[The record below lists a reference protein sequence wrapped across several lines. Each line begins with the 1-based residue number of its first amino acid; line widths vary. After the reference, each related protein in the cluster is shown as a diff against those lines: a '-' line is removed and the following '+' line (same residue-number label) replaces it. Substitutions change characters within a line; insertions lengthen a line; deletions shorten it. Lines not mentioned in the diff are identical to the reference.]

1 LTNRLPY
8 FILGAVEKFSTKGK
22 EGTMELI
29 KKLGTPTGEVLPCD
43 NCCKTAPL
51 VFADWT
57 REMCAECWSKRTAK
71 VRRAENRRLRQL
83 AATLARMDNPYR
95 K

>member
-1 LTNRLPY
+1 MATL
-8 FILGAVEKFSTKGK
+8 AE
-22 EGTMELI
+22 
-29 KKLGTPTGEVLPCD
+29 KLGTPTGEVLPCD
-43 NCCKTAPL
+43 NCYKTAPL

-83 AATLARMDNPYR
+83 AATLARIDNPYR

>member
-43 NCCKTAPL
+43 NCAKTAPL
-51 VFADWT
+51 VFAGWADEFCT
-57 REMCAECWSKRTAK
+57 DCWEKRTKTA
-71 VRRAENRRLRQL
+71 RRAENKRLREL
-83 AATLARMDNPYR
+83 AGLLARAA